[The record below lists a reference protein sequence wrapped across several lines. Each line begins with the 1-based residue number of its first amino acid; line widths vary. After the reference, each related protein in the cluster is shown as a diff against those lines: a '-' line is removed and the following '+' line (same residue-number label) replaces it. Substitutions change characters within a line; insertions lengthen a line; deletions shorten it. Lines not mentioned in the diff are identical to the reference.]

1 MKKVTYIISDIDKA
15 LAFEWI
21 ASGLDR
27 NKINLSFILLT
38 RQESYLQSYL
48 LKHGFK
54 VKEIRFSPG
63 VGLIIPFI
71 RVWWY
76 LMTMRPDVIHT
87 HLRYGSLL
95 GITAG
100 YLAGIKRRI
109 HTRHHS
115 TFHKIYHPH
124 AVRQDK
130 FVSRL
135 STQVVAI
142 SKVVADTLI
151 IDEETPR
158 EKVVIIH
165 HGFDLKLFQNVPA
178 DEVEN
183 LRQKYLKSGSAP
195 VIGIVSRYIKLKGI
209 EYGITAFSEL
219 LKTYPNAHLILANA
233 VGPDADYMKEHLKML
248 PEGSYTEIKFENH
261 IAALF
266 QLFDV
271 FIHTPIDSHFEAFGQ
286 TYVEA
291 LAAGIPSVFTM
302 SGIANEFIEDQ
313 KNALVV
319 PYKDADAIHQAIMRI
334 LQDQELADRLVANG
348 KESTKSFGLKSFID
362 KLNHLYLS

>member
-1 MKKVTYIISDIDKA
+1 MKVTYIVSDIDKA

-21 ASGLDR
+21 ASGL
-27 NKINLSFILLT
+27 NKKKIDLEFILLT
-38 RQESYLQSYL
+38 RKQTILHSYLKSNNI
-48 LKHGFK
+48 K
-54 VKEIRFSPG
+54 VKEIRFKPG
-63 VGLIIPFI
+63 FGLIIPFFRI
-71 RVWWY
+71 WWY
-76 LMTMRPDVIHT
+76 LMITRPDIIHT

-165 HGFDLKLFQNVPA
+165 HGFDLNLFQNVKP

-183 LRQKYLKSGSAP
+183 LRRKYLKSGSAP
-195 VIGIVSRYIKLKGI
+195 VIGIVSRYIKWKGI
-209 EYGITAFSEL
+209 EYGITAFSKL
-219 LKTYPNAHLILANA
+219 LKSYPNAHLILANA
-233 VGPDADYMKEHLKML
+233 VGPDADYMKEHLKIL

-261 IAALF
+261 IAALY

-271 FIHTPIDSHFEAFGQ
+271 FVHTPIDSHFEAFGQ

-291 LAAGIPSVFTM
+291 LTAGIPSVFTI
-302 SGIANEFIEDQ
+302 SGIANEFIKDGE
-313 KNALVV
+313 NAVVV
-319 PYKDADAIHQAIMRI
+319 PYKDSKSICRAMEKIIGNQHFKEHLIVM
-334 LQDQELADRLVANG
+334 G
-348 KESTKSFGLKSFID
+348 KSSVQQFGLGYFIGN
-362 KLNHLYLS
+362 LERLYEI